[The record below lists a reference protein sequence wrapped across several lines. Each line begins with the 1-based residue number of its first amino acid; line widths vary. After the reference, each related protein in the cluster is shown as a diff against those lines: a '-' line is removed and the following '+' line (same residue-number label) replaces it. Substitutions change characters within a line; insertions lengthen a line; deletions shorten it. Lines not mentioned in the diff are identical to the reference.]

1 MTHRLLFVSSVFLFF
16 TITLVGCGEVA
27 QTEVEDVN
35 NDPSTATLVVGSA
48 ELKDLVTTYLRQGEG
63 TSLGDDWFTFADKD
77 SPITWNEPN
86 HSTYDHEF
94 KRTGSVVI
102 LHRGVPAFDVLDEHV
117 NPVGWDITVE
127 GNRTMVGVVKLY
139 PKNAG
144 QDWNWTPIEAL
155 RESFQNSPEFEIKD
169 FRMCDSSLSNR
180 ARVYE
185 VRIRDH
191 QAGFLVEYYTAGS
204 SETYSLDISAYIPS
218 EEEMT
223 GWCGGGEIPG

>member
-1 MTHRLLFVSSVFLFF
+1 MKHRLLFVSSVFLFF
-16 TITLVGCGEVA
+16 TTTLVGCGEVA
-27 QTEVEDVN
+27 QTEVEDVS

-86 HSTYDHEF
+86 HSTYDDGF

-102 LHRGVPAFDVLDEHV
+102 LHRGVPAFDVSDEHAK
-117 NPVGWDITVE
+117 PVGWDITVE

-155 RESFQNSPEFEIKD
+155 RESGLSIID
-169 FRMCDSSLSNR
+169 SLMCDESAANR
-180 ARVYE
+180 ARMYE
-185 VRIRDH
+185 VRH
-191 QAGFLVEYYTAGS
+191 NNQSTFLIEHLTAGS
-204 SETYSLDISAYIPS
+204 AETYSLDIYLFAPAR
-218 EEEMT
+218 EEIWE
-223 GWCGGGEIPG
+223 CKLND